1 MRGDASKMAIL
12 PFLALG
18 LLLAVDAFHVVAGE
32 SVLGPE
38 APERGGEEVVRYRL
52 ERDVVAAVDEP
63 DAGHPP
69 PPADLG
75 RNRDLPAR
83 GDLHG
88 GHGVHHIDAV

>member
-1 MRGDASKMAIL
+1 MAIL

-38 APERGGEEVVRYRL
+38 APERGGEEVVRDRF
-52 ERDVVAAVDEP
+52 EGDVVAVVDEP
-63 DAGHPP
+63 DAGDAPP
-69 PPADLG
+69 TAHIGWD
-75 RNRDLPAR
+75 RDLPAR